1 MGRGGKTVCANV
13 CSVLIPSCQPKNAK
27 CDPLSGIWG
36 FGELL
41 LITAV
46 VLSSLTS
53 LNNILSAF
61 TIFHCVLECKVL
73 HLMLFSLY
81 SRHKI

>member
-1 MGRGGKTVCANV
+1 MCANV
-13 CSVLIPSCQPKNAK
+13 CSILIPSYQPKNAK
-27 CDPLSGIWG
+27 YDPLSGIWG

-46 VLSSLTS
+46 VLSSFTS

-61 TIFHCVLECKVL
+61 TIFHNVLECKVV
-73 HLMLFSLY
+73 HLMLFTLH